1 MVTITLGKDK
11 YGKDIYFKAGSH
23 SVQGNKIGDWANVTD
38 PFNNLIN
45 TQTLDFVIEADE
57 TAPTATVK
65 VESPEQ
71 FDVKFNTPVNLSD
84 LTSNLKLQ
92 QYKDGA
98 WVDVSENPIS
108 IRTVK
113 DTDDK
118 EYIVELTK
126 DWTKVLDT
134 NNSKQ
139 NYYNFNFRLYLK
151 KGVVTNV
158 LNGLENAEI
167 TLDLND
173 KIMKEPDVTST
184 EMTKVEIK
192 DNKVVISMSEPV
204 QISDFRQTTPK
215 IEQGATVSMPI
226 VQFISSGDKETIQ
239 GHIVAISDHD
249 NQITVEPDK
258 TISTGTWKVV
268 VRNISDDV
276 GNTSPT
282 LVEPNFVVDKP
293 IVNDD
298 FKVLWVVAVKD
309 GGTNPINNKSV
320 SGNDV
325 IFVKFNKQIKTFG
338 GTLNA
343 GATTN
348 YTVNGYSVPSTSKI
362 DSSVTEY
369 NEKAVTKNGYSDIVA
384 IQLKSGTL
392 TSNSNTINISKTLE
406 SATGDQLGN
415 GGLKL
420 LTDTGSNTV
429 FTWNYADCNDAV
441 MDPKDTKAISVANLQ
456 KFFDDGSYAKY
467 DLTDV
472 AITDTAEKTF
482 TLKHTT
488 PVDFKG
494 QTIKELN
501 INTQETGVLKIENVT
516 ADKITI
522 NAPNADVKLAGTV
535 TATTVDVKDVLD
547 GSLILDG
554 TTNITNLNVTDANA
568 GAVEVASANVSITNF
583 TVDTTGNITLI
594 VDSAFTGTLPTVE
607 VKKACKLNVQ
617 NAGTNNVTIKVDKD
631 VKLDD
636 MKITEIA
643 AVAGAGSKIKV
654 NTYDS
659 TSGTYKESASVN
671 EKFVKTEVQG
681 ATFSDVKATAGKAEQ
696 GSDVPATAAKTDVT
710 IGGSTISGTGKVE
723 IKLVEGSKVTSA
735 TVDITTTEITG
746 TGADNDYI
754 DAIGAKIAKATFTG
768 YKVTY
773 ANDTKKLTFTSN
785 TTGAGHKINVLIDKA
800 STLENVTFTPGTPAD
815 GTDFIPRSDATPST
829 AEFTVNKGSE
839 IAGKVKITINSE
851 ALTVTVNAG
860 DSASTIASNIAK
872 VIRENNSLNSNQKD
886 LDIKAEAKGAT
897 VVITTKATGTG
908 ASLTVNSAPAFSIN

>member
-1 MVTITLGKDK
+1 
-11 YGKDIYFKAGSH
+11 
-23 SVQGNKIGDWANVTD
+23 
-38 PFNNLIN
+38 
-45 TQTLDFVIEADE
+45 
-57 TAPTATVK
+57 
-65 VESPEQ
+65 
-71 FDVKFNTPVNLSD
+71 
-84 LTSNLKLQ
+84 
-92 QYKDGA
+92 
-98 WVDVSENPIS
+98 
-108 IRTVK
+108 
-113 DTDDK
+113 
-118 EYIVELTK
+118 
-126 DWTKVLDT
+126 
-134 NNSKQ
+134 
-139 NYYNFNFRLYLK
+139 
-151 KGVVTNV
+151 
-158 LNGLENAEI
+158 
-167 TLDLND
+167 
-173 KIMKEPDVTST
+173 
-184 EMTKVEIK
+184 
-192 DNKVVISMSEPV
+192 
-204 QISDFRQTTPK
+204 QTTPK
-215 IEQGATVSMPI
+215 IEQGAKVSMPI

-309 GGTNPINNKSV
+309 GGTNPINGETV
-320 SGNDV
+320 SDNDV

-362 DSSVTEY
+362 DSSVTKY

-384 IQLKSGTL
+384 IQLKSDTL

-420 LTDTGSNTV
+420 LTDTGSNKV

-472 AITDTAEKTF
+472 AITDTADKTF

-568 GAVEVASANVSITNF
+568 GAVEVASANVNITNF

-617 NAGTNNVTIKVDKD
+617 NAGSNKVTIKVDKD

-643 AVAGAGSKIKV
+643 AVAGASSKITV

-659 TSGTYKESASVN
+659 TSGTYKEDPSVN
-671 EKFVKTEVQG
+671 GKFVKTEVQG
-681 ATFSDVKATAGKAEQ
+681 ATFSDVKATAGKAAQ

-710 IGGSTISGTGKVE
+710 IGGNTISGTGKVE

-735 TVDITTTEITG
+735 TVDITETETTGSSDET
-746 TGADNDYI
+746 YC

-773 ANDTKKLTFTSN
+773 AADTNKLTFTSN
-785 TTGAGHKINVLIDKA
+785 TTGAGHKINVIIDTA
-800 STLENVTFTPGTPAD
+800 STLKNVTFKPDTPAD
-815 GTDFIPRSDATPST
+815 GTDFIPKSDATPGT
-829 AEFTVNKGSE
+829 AEFTVTKGSE
-839 IAGKVKITINSE
+839 IAGSVNLKINSV
-851 ALTVTVNAG
+851 AVTATIISAG
-860 DSASTIASNIAK
+860 DSASKIAAEIAK
-872 VIRENNSLNSNQKD
+872 SINATTTSSLNSEVT
-886 LDIKAEAKGAT
+886 AVAKGAT
-897 VVITTKATGTG
+897 VVIKHQTPGSDNDVAITE
-908 ASLTVNSAPAFSIN
+908 LAFSNN